1 MLSTR
6 GFFSCFLWQ
15 HELRNRVVRKI
26 NMTSA
31 AGAVVAHGGER
42 ERERE
47 KNCRRHSGEGEN
59 FARRAATRIKRSQE
73 ASLLF

>member
-1 MLSTR
+1 
-6 GFFSCFLWQ
+6 
-15 HELRNRVVRKI
+15 
-26 NMTSA
+26 MTSA

-42 ERERE
+42 ERE
-47 KNCRRHSGEGEN
+47 KNCRRHSDEGEN